1 MSYQYATID
10 IETTGLN
17 RYKDRITWIGVGLA
31 KDVDSSLAKT
41 LIYQGNDPESMMR
54 FKRLTDKL
62 KKYKVKFSKWQDAR
76 DVWAKVA
83 DMLKEILLELGVR
96 R

>member
-31 KDVDSSLAKT
+31 KDIDSSLAKT

-54 FKRLTDKL
+54 FKQLTDKL
-62 KKYKVKFSKWQDAR
+62 KKYN
-76 DVWAKVA
+76 
-83 DMLKEILLELGVR
+83 LEH
-96 R
+96 